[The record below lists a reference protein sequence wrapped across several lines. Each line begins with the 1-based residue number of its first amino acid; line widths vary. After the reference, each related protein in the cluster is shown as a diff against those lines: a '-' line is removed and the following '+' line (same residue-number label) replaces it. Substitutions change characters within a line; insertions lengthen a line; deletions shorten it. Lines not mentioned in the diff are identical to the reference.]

1 MSDIDIGNIPIRVE
15 KPELHITG
23 WNRRLSRTVDVD
35 LRSDVLKALPKA
47 QILISGIVSSKV
59 RVHSRSWFF
68 SLATDD
74 LLDKIKETKE
84 PIEIDPYDEIAVE
97 IENIEN
103 KDERESGFDMDCL
116 TGPECEQAVAEQE
129 VCEQT
134 GSEQDVSEQEICGL
148 ENGGLVSD
156 GLENGDDVLLYKQD
170 IEQLTRIRVP
180 GDAIKIQ
187 DRLNYILQPPIESI
201 LNLPTLEMPF
211 EPFPYQREGIAYL
224 FSSQFAILAD
234 EMGLGKTM
242 QAITTI
248 RLLIRTGEIRTV
260 LLICPKPLLTN
271 WQREFETWAPEITVK
286 PIDGSPLRR
295 KWLWQLPGIP
305 VRLANYEVL
314 SRDREFFD
322 PTEEGESA
330 PVFDLVILD
339 ESQRIKNKCNATS
352 EAAKSI
358 HRRRNWAL
366 TGTPVENSAEDLVGI
381 FEFLSPGFLQSGL
394 KPTEISKIVG
404 DHILRRTKDKVLTQ
418 LPPKMLRDALLELT
432 PEQSETYR
440 IAEED
445 GVLRL
450 SEAGDEVTIP
460 QVFELILRLKQI
472 CNFDPATG
480 ESAKLQQLLADME
493 EVAQSGHKAIVF
505 SQWVDTLYRLKGPL
519 ERFGTTEYHG
529 KIPSNKRD
537 EMIRTFREDKD
548 IHVILMSYGAGAVG
562 LNLQFAGYVFLFD
575 RWWNPAVEDQAIN
588 RAHRIGA
595 SGPVTVTRFISTN
608 TVEERINRTLEE
620 KRDLAECILS
630 GAQGLNA
637 SKGLN
642 QEELFGLFNLQVPS
656 KSAAKSKKV
665 A

>member
-1 MSDIDIGNIPIRVE
+1 LGNLGIKSLLQRLRQFPIILRSMSDMEIKTISVRLDNPTV
-15 KPELHITG
+15 LATD
-23 WNRRLSRTVDVD
+23 WNRRMHPKIEVD
-35 LRSDVLKALPKA
+35 LRPDLLKSLPNA
-47 QILISGIVSSKV
+47 RILISGAVSSKV

-68 SLATDD
+68 IPPNDEAQNE
-74 LLDKIKETKE
+74 KIKEPKLCPISE
-84 PIEIDPYDEIAVE
+84 PEPSLDAELDPYFEVYFDTEHSQADEQTDVAEPHTDTAEPLTDVAEPHDDSPLHKEE
-97 IENIEN
+97 IE
-103 KDERESGFDMDCL
+103 S
-116 TGPECEQAVAEQE
+116 
-129 VCEQT
+129 
-134 GSEQDVSEQEICGL
+134 
-148 ENGGLVSD
+148 
-156 GLENGDDVLLYKQD
+156 
-170 IEQLTRIRVP
+170 LTRIRIP
-180 GDAIKIQ
+180 RDAVKIQ

-211 EPFPYQREGIAYL
+211 DPFPFQREGIAFLY
-224 FSSQFAILAD
+224 SSHFAILAD

-248 RLLIRTGEIRTV
+248 RLLIRTGEVRSV

-271 WQREFETWAPEITVK
+271 WQREFEQWAPEINVK
-286 PIDGSPLRR
+286 QIDGSPLRR
-295 KWLWQLPGIP
+295 KWLWQVPGIP
-305 VRLANYEVL
+305 VRLANYEL
-314 SRDREFFD
+314 LNRDREFFD
-322 PTEEGESA
+322 PPEGEEA
-330 PVFDLVILD
+330 PKFDLVVLD
-339 ESQRIKNKCNATS
+339 ESQRVKNKNNATS
-352 EAAKSI
+352 EAARSI
-358 HRRRNWAL
+358 HRVRNWAL

-381 FEFLSPGFLQSGL
+381 FEFLSTGFLQSGL

-404 DHILRRTKDKVLTQ
+404 EHILRRTKDSVQ
-418 LPPKMLRDALLELT
+418 LQIPPKMMRDALLSLT

-440 IAEED
+440 IAEEE

-450 SEAGDEVTIP
+450 SEAGEEITIP

-493 EVAQSGHKAIVF
+493 EIAQSGRKAIVF

-548 IHVILMSYGAGAVG
+548 VHVILMSYGAGAVG

-620 KRDLAECILS
+620 KRNLSEQILS
-630 GAQGLNA
+630 GARGIN
-637 SKGLN
+637 SSNGLN
-642 QEELFGLFNLQVPS
+642 QEELFGLFNLQVPA
-656 KSAAKSKKV
+656 KLIAKSKK
-665 A
+665 AA